1 MTALGETVVDGFSD
15 VGSTPTGST
24 ILIIRFLCHFKEWRF
39 YIYVYL
45 FLFRLY
51 VGSNPTG
58 LLSFLTVLS
67 PTFTLSSNTFLISS
81 LTFVPFKFDTT
92 TSQFIKDVL
101 NPKAANRI
109 FDARKPIREIQC
121 ENIRKT
127 EYILLVI
134 YLMRNLYYFN
144 SHEKEFSQENVHYPT
159 NTNILLGLLKKRIT

>member
-1 MTALGETVVDGFSD
+1 MDVREFNELTALGEAVVNGFSD

-92 TSQFIKDVL
+92 TS
-101 NPKAANRI
+101 
-109 FDARKPIREIQC
+109 
-121 ENIRKT
+121 
-127 EYILLVI
+127 
-134 YLMRNLYYFN
+134 
-144 SHEKEFSQENVHYPT
+144 
-159 NTNILLGLLKKRIT
+159 